1 MKYFLYTKCVKI
13 IRANRK
19 VHLHRVI
26 RLFLEWLFNNGYDE
40 QFKTLSKE
48 NLAGILRS
56 FNPSAG
62 EKNDDDSEG
71 KPHDKQWWIQDFPL
85 GGHRAVGGL
94 MRLWCR
100 CFSVKTHVKMKELDP
115 VEGGAC
121 QQHPLDP
128 PMQNSQISHQ
138 SSPSTSTV
146 QQNLGSRKRLRL
158 QGSKLSI

>member
-71 KPHDKQWWIQDFPL
+71 KPHAKQWWIQDFPL
-85 GGHRAVGGL
+85 GGAPSCWGADETL
-94 MRLWCR
+94 MQVLFGENTCKNER
-100 CFSVKTHVKMKELDP
+100 
-115 VEGGAC
+115 
-121 QQHPLDP
+121 
-128 PMQNSQISHQ
+128 I
-138 SSPSTSTV
+138 
-146 QQNLGSRKRLRL
+146 GSR
-158 QGSKLSI
+158 